1 MEQPPSDTI
10 WVGNLPMESTEASI
24 TTIFAAYGNLLRV
37 SVLPVSN
44 GRGAA
49 IIQLTDVGE
58 ATWIVQNLNGNI
70 AQGLTDPIVAKFAK
84 RPSGPRPSGG
94 HSAAPAPVVPATTAV
109 ARASPYPSG
118 GGYGERSRGGYGG
131 RTGGGIG
138 PGGGTI
144 DELIVSILKNGSFP
158 QLDRSTCTQ
167 LYLSGLPPDTT
178 DLDLYKMFSPFAC
191 PIRPNGVKAMLRE
204 DGSCTGVGFVD
215 VHDARTAQAAISS
228 LNGLPLPDGRTLR
241 VQQKRNQGK
250 GGDRAEGKGGDRTE
264 GKGGW
269 NGSEW

>member
-1 MEQPPSDTI
+1 MEPPSDTI
-10 WVGNLPMESTEASI
+10 WVGNLPMESDEASI
-24 TTIFAAYGNLLRV
+24 TTIFAAYGNLIRV

-49 IIQLTDVGE
+49 IIQLTDVPE
-58 ATWIVQNLNGNI
+58 AQWIVQNLNGNI
-70 AQGLTDPIVAKFAK
+70 AQGLIEPIVAKFAK
-84 RPSGPRPSGG
+84 RPSGPRLPGG
-94 HSAAPAPVVPATTAV
+94 HNAAAAPATPVTTA
-109 ARASPYPSG
+109 AAPRASPYSSG
-118 GGYGERSRGGYGG
+118 GGGYGG

-158 QLDRSTCTQ
+158 QLDRSMCMQ
-167 LYLSGLPPDTT
+167 LYISGLPPDTT

-204 DGSCTGVGFVD
+204 DGLCTGVGFVD
-215 VHDARTAQAAISS
+215 VYDPQTAQAAIAS
-228 LNGLPLPDGRTLR
+228 LNGMQLADGKTLR

-250 GGDRAEGKGGDRTE
+250 GG
-264 GKGGW
+264 GGW

>member
-1 MEQPPSDTI
+1 MEIPSDTI
-10 WVGNLPMESTEASI
+10 WVGNLPVESGEASI
-24 TTIFAAYGNLLRV
+24 TTIFAAYGSIIRV
-37 SVLPVSN
+37 SVLPVMN

-49 IIQLTDVGE
+49 IIQLTDVAE

-70 AQGLTDPIVAKFAK
+70 AQGLIEPIVVKFAK
-84 RPSGPRPSGG
+84 TPSGPRLPGG
-94 HSAAPAPVVPATTAV
+94 HSAAAAPATPATPATA
-109 ARASPYPSG
+109 ARVSTYSYKG
-118 GGYGERSRGGYGG
+118 GGFGKKGYGEKSGGGYGG

-144 DELIVSILKNGSFP
+144 DDLIVSMLKNGSFP
-158 QLDRSTCTQ
+158 QMERSMCMQ
-167 LYLSGLPPDTT
+167 LYISNLPPDTT

-215 VHDARTAQAAISS
+215 IYDPQTAQAAITS
-228 LNGLPLPDGRTLR
+228 LNGMQLADGKTLR

-250 GGDRAEGKGGDRTE
+250 GGGHWIGGT
-264 GKGGW
+264 W
-269 NGSEW
+269 S